1 MYLWILI
8 WIWIFIVLFL
18 LFLIFLIEDKTE
30 IGTEPMK
37 FDGFCIRTFD
47 EDIKWEEIEKNKIN
61 NPKKGQPKKK

>member
-1 MYLWILI
+1 
-8 WIWIFIVLFL
+8 